1 VAENRVYLM
10 DRTGIMH
17 IFKPDKEFALLGQ
30 PKLGERSAC
39 TPAFSD
45 GRVYIRGDKN
55 LYCIG
60 K

>member
-1 VAENRVYLM
+1 
-10 DRTGIMH
+10 MH
-17 IFKPDKEFALLGQ
+17 IFKADKEFISVGE

-39 TPAFSD
+39 TPAFSN
-45 GRVYIRGDKN
+45 GRIYLRGDKN